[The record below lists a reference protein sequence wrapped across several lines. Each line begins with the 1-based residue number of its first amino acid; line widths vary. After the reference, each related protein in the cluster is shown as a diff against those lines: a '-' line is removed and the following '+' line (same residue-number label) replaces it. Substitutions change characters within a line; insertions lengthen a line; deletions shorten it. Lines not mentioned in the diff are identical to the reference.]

1 MDQCVMFH
9 EGTMD
14 VGLMQRKSIF
24 QDTIDPES
32 SEEILMGLASQI
44 GLRKN
49 TFLLFI
55 ESKLL
60 NTSYRFI
67 HRFYPQNGI
76 CIQKHNFWS
85 KNDGEKWSRFFI
97 NSFHVE
103 HPYKFSKKI
112 NFQERGLK

>member
-1 MDQCVMFH
+1 MFH

-60 NTSYRFI
+60 NTSYRF
-67 HRFYPQNGI
+67 
-76 CIQKHNFWS
+76 
-85 KNDGEKWSRFFI
+85 
-97 NSFHVE
+97 
-103 HPYKFSKKI
+103 
-112 NFQERGLK
+112 

>member
-49 TFLLFI
+49 TFMLFI
-55 ESKLL
+55 L
-60 NTSYRFI
+60 
-67 HRFYPQNGI
+67 
-76 CIQKHNFWS
+76 
-85 KNDGEKWSRFFI
+85 
-97 NSFHVE
+97 
-103 HPYKFSKKI
+103 
-112 NFQERGLK
+112 

>member
-49 TFLLFI
+49 TFMLFI
-55 ESKLL
+55 LSIKIGSLVIVFCCRGDH
-60 NTSYRFI
+60 SYI
-67 HRFYPQNGI
+67 T
-76 CIQKHNFWS
+76 
-85 KNDGEKWSRFFI
+85 
-97 NSFHVE
+97 
-103 HPYKFSKKI
+103 
-112 NFQERGLK
+112 